1 LAHQKPKQHDIL
13 TNFSTNFEGYNPY
26 LEGGTSYIYPAHT
39 FLKYFLKIQYKFSY
53 EIIDIIITSKLL
65 LINIKFILTSKKNGQ
80 IMSIYLIWFL
90 IGSGFLIAEFVMPT
104 FIMFFFALGAIIVSV
119 VTAGFDLSINSQVI
133 LFALSSIISLLLL
146 RNFMKHIFQGNESK
160 GEDNYFDNTI
170 DSNKNIGIVSKNIEP
185 NSFGEIKYKGT
196 FYRAQSDSLID
207 EGKNVRIVSK
217 GDEESS
223 FLKVEEIIN

>member
-1 LAHQKPKQHDIL
+1 
-13 TNFSTNFEGYNPY
+13 
-26 LEGGTSYIYPAHT
+26 
-39 FLKYFLKIQYKFSY
+39 
-53 EIIDIIITSKLL
+53 
-65 LINIKFILTSKKNGQ
+65 
-80 IMSIYLIWFL
+80 MSIYLIWFL

-146 RNFMKHIFQGNESK
+146 RNYMKHIFQGNESK

-170 DSNKNIGIVSKNIEP
+170 DSNKNIGIVSKNIKP
-185 NSFGEIKYKGT
+185 DIFGEIKYKGT
-196 FYRAQSDSLID
+196 FYKAQSESSID
-207 EGKNVRIVSK
+207 EGKKVRIISK
-217 GDEESS
+217 KDEESS